1 MERFLNIVVA
11 GVNDLGR
18 GFCAH
23 AAAMFVQSA
32 VLIAV
37 LFAVDLV
44 LRRRVRATLRYWVW
58 MLVFVKLLLP
68 PTLALPTGVGYWI
81 GGFVAQPAAIVPPV
95 PGTAAAQTP
104 VAAAA
109 PSETVARAPVS
120 AAPLPRDEVPPAAVE
135 PAQSA
140 TVGGAHLTWQGGVL
154 LLWIVGVVVFTGWVI
169 QRLRFV
175 RRLLAEAELAEG
187 PSLDLLDQC
196 RRRLGVRR
204 RIALKV
210 SACSLSPAVCGLLR
224 PTILIPAALVEKLT
238 PDNLRA
244 VLLHELAHV
253 KRSDLWVNC
262 LQTALQIV
270 YFYNPLVW
278 LANALVRRVREQAVD
293 EMVLVAL
300 GAEAG
305 SYGRTLID
313 IAEMASL
320 HASPALALV
329 GVAESK
335 KSLEG
340 RIRHMITRPMPKNAR
355 VGVTSVLV
363 VAAIGAILLPMARGE
378 VETAEPRF
386 TANLPNGVAV
396 EFVGICNWATGKPA
410 CWRPDGSP
418 FEMSMHAK
426 AWDRPRAANDF
437 GFMFRVARRGDFDLT
452 WAIDE
457 AQASSSSGDILD
469 TQGNRLD
476 DYRAI
481 TISVA
486 EAPKQIT
493 VRVGFAGGPWS
504 TTWRH
509 GGTGAQAEG
518 GDAGGILWSQ
528 AFEDSEGTHVVAST
542 PGDAVWARRVVA
554 IDTTDKMHMPSR
566 MNSTSVMHID
576 QLTATFEN
584 LRREDIK
591 ELQYQVRPYEWVR
604 FVGVSLRRGE
614 MTHFRVERQT
624 AASKTVSPGERE
636 TLPHA
641 RDAVVPLES
650 ARRLAD
656 LGKAVLLYAN
666 DYADQLPARMVDVRE
681 YLNEEETQWLLA
693 NVVYLG
699 QHLSL
704 ADYPG
709 RAVAYDRTMLAEGK
723 GTNVLYLDS
732 HVDFEN
738 PQELERLGISSVRW
752 DAALRTYEVNRSVA
766 DFPRAEDF
774 STPEAAY
781 AAINRID
788 RDDPSA
794 WQKVSIAALAEQF
807 ARQKG
812 PGRTT
817 ADSEWAR
824 VLHYARIIEVMVW
837 DSARAAVM
845 AQLPQGMS
853 SRKIVAPIDVR
864 YLERENGR
872 WLNSGNDRFWTVEE
886 AKATFLARL
895 AGAERKAAEEQQ
907 VDPVAVLQDL
917 KHLALA
923 AILYAEDH
931 QGDFASDLAA
941 LRPYLREEKPFA
953 HIAANVTYL
962 GKGAKRSA
970 VASPGTTPLAYWKT
984 ATAADG
990 IAVAFFDGHAE
1001 MVRGDRLTK
1010 LGIQPKP

>member
-1 MERFLNIVVA
+1 
-11 GVNDLGR
+11 
-18 GFCAH
+18 
-23 AAAMFVQSA
+23 
-32 VLIAV
+32 
-37 LFAVDLV
+37 
-44 LRRRVRATLRYWVW
+44 
-58 MLVFVKLLLP
+58 
-68 PTLALPTGVGYWI
+68 
-81 GGFVAQPAAIVPPV
+81 
-95 PGTAAAQTP
+95 
-104 VAAAA
+104 
-109 PSETVARAPVS
+109 
-120 AAPLPRDEVPPAAVE
+120 
-135 PAQSA
+135 
-140 TVGGAHLTWQGGVL
+140 
-154 LLWIVGVVVFTGWVI
+154 
-169 QRLRFV
+169 
-175 RRLLAEAELAEG
+175 
-187 PSLDLLDQC
+187 
-196 RRRLGVRR
+196 
-204 RIALKV
+204 
-210 SACSLSPAVCGLLR
+210 
-224 PTILIPAALVEKLT
+224 
-238 PDNLRA
+238 
-244 VLLHELAHV
+244 
-253 KRSDLWVNC
+253 
-262 LQTALQIV
+262 
-270 YFYNPLVW
+270 
-278 LANALVRRVREQAVD
+278 
-293 EMVLVAL
+293 
-300 GAEAG
+300 
-305 SYGRTLID
+305 
-313 IAEMASL
+313 
-320 HASPALALV
+320 
-329 GVAESK
+329 
-335 KSLEG
+335 
-340 RIRHMITRPMPKNAR
+340 
-355 VGVTSVLV
+355 
-363 VAAIGAILLPMARGE
+363 
-378 VETAEPRF
+378 
-386 TANLPNGVAV
+386 
-396 EFVGICNWATGKPA
+396 
-410 CWRPDGSP
+410 
-418 FEMSMHAK
+418 
-426 AWDRPRAANDF
+426 
-437 GFMFRVARRGDFDLT
+437 
-452 WAIDE
+452 
-457 AQASSSSGDILD
+457 
-469 TQGNRLD
+469 
-476 DYRAI
+476 
-481 TISVA
+481 
-486 EAPKQIT
+486 
-493 VRVGFAGGPWS
+493 
-504 TTWRH
+504 
-509 GGTGAQAEG
+509 
-518 GDAGGILWSQ
+518 
-528 AFEDSEGTHVVAST
+528 
-542 PGDAVWARRVVA
+542 
-554 IDTTDKMHMPSR
+554 MPSR

-666 DYADQLPARMVDVRE
+666 DY
-681 YLNEEETQWLLA
+681 
-693 NVVYLG
+693 
-699 QHLSL
+699 
-704 ADYPG
+704 YPG